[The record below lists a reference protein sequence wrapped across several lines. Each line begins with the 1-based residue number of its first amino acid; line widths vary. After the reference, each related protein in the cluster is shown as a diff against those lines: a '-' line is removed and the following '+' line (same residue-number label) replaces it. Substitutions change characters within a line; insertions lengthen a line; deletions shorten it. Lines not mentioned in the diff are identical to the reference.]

1 MTFFKLTICYPFEDL
16 IYLEDCCIVF
26 CYKNEDLRRKIVY
39 IIYKTNTQTHTQPIP
54 EASSRRNNIQHCGST
69 LTATEMITQ
78 EQKRLFCPIFG
89 LFILFL

>member
-1 MTFFKLTICYPFEDL
+1 MKIFEEKTFIS
-16 IYLEDCCIVF
+16 
-26 CYKNEDLRRKIVY
+26 Y
-39 IIYKTNTQTHTQPIP
+39 IKQTHSHIHRPIYI
-54 EASSRRNNIQHCGST
+54 ASSRRNNIQHCGST